1 MSDNSLNEFWKVEG
15 DELEKERKKKKED
28 NKKEIFTNDGRV
40 EIDEKLEQYLS
51 IHSMNLT

>member
-15 DELEKERKKKKED
+15 DELEKERKKMKED